1 MATQL
6 TEKEFV
12 SNFLTLATIHPFK
25 YSKDYFKP
33 YEDVE
38 QLGVALPALP
48 CKKYKYQ
55 PRSSASSAL
64 LGSAGGSTEN
74 VELSLKSVRPPK
86 FSISKEFRKNQSIH
100 AVKEFLVSEVE
111 ELVETQQLKVLLKGK
126 VLHDSYIL
134 SDLSADSAALTVMV
148 SKPSTPAATKT
159 PVSTPSP
166 VASPAAATFKA
177 VEMPWT
183 EIEEL
188 LKIRFGQ
195 DAATYVARLQKGWE
209 LTK

>member
-25 YSKDYFKP
+25 YSKDHFKP

-55 PRSSASSAL
+55 PRSATAAFLESASR
-64 LGSAGGSTEN
+64 STDN

-100 AVKEFLVSEVE
+100 AVKEFLVNEVE

-134 SDLSADSAALTVMV
+134 SDLSTDSAALTVMV
-148 SKPSTPAATKT
+148 SKPSTPVATT
-159 PVSTPSP
+159 SAPVS
-166 VASPAAATFKA
+166 SPATPTPTSKV